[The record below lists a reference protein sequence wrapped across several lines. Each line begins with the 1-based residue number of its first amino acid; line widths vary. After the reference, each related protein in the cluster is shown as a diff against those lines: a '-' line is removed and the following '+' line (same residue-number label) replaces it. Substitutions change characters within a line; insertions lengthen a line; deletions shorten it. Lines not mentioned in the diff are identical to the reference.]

1 MLKEADG
8 SYTLVGRTPEIPN
21 GESQR
26 LTLNL
31 EPGDYELQL
40 MSSKRSTASGVGLRQ
55 GHAHLVPRAIVHGR
69 DRLASHCVN

>member
-31 EPGDYELQL
+31 EPGDY
-40 MSSKRSTASGVGLRQ
+40 
-55 GHAHLVPRAIVHGR
+55 
-69 DRLASHCVN
+69 